1 MARCEKY
8 SSKLDIS
15 RSLIRI
21 FVLVYRKE
29 NMSIYNLF
37 SRCGVLLIAVLLSH
51 FCAMA
56 QGVWA
61 VGAHIDEASPLDFV
75 VGEYVVEYTAPATMG
90 FLPTMMYASISS
102 ERQLCDTLS
111 IQTIFDNELQ
121 RATLYLTQEM
131 VDRHSRYYVSSID
144 GRVYLQGEVY
154 NDTQYI
160 DYACLPHGVYLL
172 QIVVPERI
180 PYVVRWIKK

>member
-1 MARCEKY
+1 MPSVFTIFAPQDINVFSMSLYGQFTRCWA
-8 SSKLDIS
+8 L
-15 RSLIRI
+15 LAT
-21 FVLVYRKE
+21 
-29 NMSIYNLF
+29 
-37 SRCGVLLIAVLLSH
+37 VLLLPLG
-51 FCAMA
+51 AMA

-75 VGEYVVEYTAPATMG
+75 LGEYVVEYTAPAAMG

-131 VDRHSRYYVSSID
+131 VDRKPQYYISGID

-154 NDTQYI
+154 DDTQYI
-160 DYACLPHGVYLL
+160 DYTCLPHGVYIL

>member
-1 MARCEKY
+1 MSLYGVFTRCR
-8 SSKLDIS
+8 L
-15 RSLIRI
+15 L
-21 FVLVYRKE
+21 LV
-29 NMSIYNLF
+29 
-37 SRCGVLLIAVLLSH
+37 AVLLLPIG
-51 FCAMA
+51 AVA

-61 VGAHIDEASPLDFV
+61 VGAHITEVSHLDFV
-75 VGEYVVEYTAPATMG
+75 LGEYVVEYTAPATMG

-121 RATLYLTQEM
+121 RATLYLTQDM
-131 VDRHSRYYVSSID
+131 VDRRPHYYVSAID

-154 NDTQYI
+154 DDTQYI
-160 DYACLPHGVYLL
+160 DYARLPHGMYLL

>member
-1 MARCEKY
+1 MC
-8 SSKLDIS
+8 
-15 RSLIRI
+15 
-21 FVLVYRKE
+21 
-29 NMSIYNLF
+29 IYNLF
-37 SRCGVLLIAVLLSH
+37 SRCRMLLMAVLLLP
-51 FCAMA
+51 FGVMA
-56 QGVWA
+56 QGVCA
-61 VGAHIDEASPLDFV
+61 VGAHISEASPLDFV
-75 VGEYVVEYTAPATMG
+75 LGEYVTEYTVPAAMG

-111 IQTIFDNELQ
+111 IQAIFDNELQ

-131 VDRHSRYYVSSID
+131 VERKPLYYMSGID

>member
-1 MARCEKY
+1 MC
-8 SSKLDIS
+8 
-15 RSLIRI
+15 
-21 FVLVYRKE
+21 
-29 NMSIYNLF
+29 IYNLF
-37 SRCGVLLIAVLLSH
+37 SLCRMLLVAVVLLPIG
-51 FCAMA
+51 AMA

-61 VGAHIDEASPLDFV
+61 VGAHINEASPLDFV
-75 VGEYVVEYTAPATMG
+75 LGEYVVEYTAPATMG

-121 RATLYLTQEM
+121 RATLYLTQDM
-131 VDRHSRYYVSSID
+131 VDRKPLYYVSGID
-144 GRVYLQGEVY
+144 GRVYLQGEVTD
-154 NDTQYI
+154 DTQYV
-160 DYACLPHGVYLL
+160 DYRRLPHGVYIL